1 MRPQVTRR
9 LSISELT
16 LPAMAPSTSR
26 RPSQMQPLLGDGTV
40 GPASP
45 SSPQPNEQYP
55 DASRIMSYGSGRTTE
70 VDRRASTYLQQM
82 QERRASLSLRRMEPP
97 EPPAQSRSNAP
108 AGAKPKLQ
116 GWQRVREVNDRGRAE
131 KRVRTPSRLTPR
143 NAQIDIGEISSPE
156 APTERRRSFVEHMQ
170 AQAQQK
176 VQRPAPVAPV
186 APAQPP
192 SLSQAAGRVMRLGM
206 AVGNKVKRDGPELA
220 LDAAFVLQEAVKQRQ
235 GKLRKPG
242 S

>member
-1 MRPQVTRR
+1 M
-9 LSISELT
+9 
-16 LPAMAPSTSR
+16 
-26 RPSQMQPLLGDGTV
+26 
-40 GPASP
+40 
-45 SSPQPNEQYP
+45 
-55 DASRIMSYGSGRTTE
+55 
-70 VDRRASTYLQQM
+70 
-82 QERRASLSLRRMEPP
+82 
-97 EPPAQSRSNAP
+97 
-108 AGAKPKLQ
+108 
-116 GWQRVREVNDRGRAE
+116 
-131 KRVRTPSRLTPR
+131 
-143 NAQIDIGEISSPE
+143 
-156 APTERRRSFVEHMQ
+156 EHMQ